1 MLVSLTNVPTN
12 EDEWRSWSFSHRNNH
27 DRIRQAI
34 QARGGPNLPQ
44 AILDPIPFFA
54 FTEWLQRN
62 QKSHTDANGAL
73 GLQSTD
79 LLDLDPLNQE
89 QLEVWVESHY
99 EEHLNL
105 NQILKIS

>member
-1 MLVSLTNVPTN
+1 MLVSLTKVPTN
-12 EDEWRSWSFSHRNNH
+12 ADEWASWSFSHRNNH

-34 QARGGPNLPQ
+34 QAQRGINLPQ
-44 AILDPIPFFA
+44 AILDPIPFFS

-62 QKSHTDANGAL
+62 QKSHADANGAL

-89 QLEVWVESHY
+89 QLEEWVYAHY
-99 EEHLNL
+99 LEHQNLNL
-105 NQILKIS
+105 VLKIS